1 MLKLE
6 ELEVY
11 NLAMETGE
19 DVWNLVDRWNGE
31 QLVDAADSIA
41 ANISEGYGRFHF
53 KENKNF
59 CYYSRGSLM
68 ETKTF
73 LTKAKNRKLIPEK
86 DYIVMLEKLKAL
98 HHKLNAY
105 IKSIGRNSK

>member
-98 HHKLNAY
+98 HNKLNAY